1 MTNPYKELASVIE
14 KRMAGHAAR
23 AVSGTPCEL
32 GTVTAGGLK
41 LDSFKYEIKDY
52 LVADW
57 LIRQEIPQPRR
68 VIKTA
73 APVNA
78 DGSDIPNST
87 VYSHFTRIDYQGG
100 GGADKIEDVRHNLSV
115 SLKPGDRVLVIPV
128 NGGQDFVVICKVV
141 PNA

>member
-14 KRMAGHAAR
+14 QRMAGHAAR

-57 LIRQEIPQPRR
+57 QVKVYFPAFFFVGTGTSPVDSEGNDLPGA
-68 VIKTA
+68 TA
-73 APVNA
+73 SAL
-78 DGSDIPNST
+78 
-87 VYSHFTRIDYQGG
+87 TRYDYQ
-100 GGADKIEDVRHNLSV
+100 AKEVDEVRLEPKPGF
-115 SLKPGDRVLVIPV
+115 KPGDRVLAASV
-128 NGGQDFVVICKVV
+128 NGGQDYVVLCKVV